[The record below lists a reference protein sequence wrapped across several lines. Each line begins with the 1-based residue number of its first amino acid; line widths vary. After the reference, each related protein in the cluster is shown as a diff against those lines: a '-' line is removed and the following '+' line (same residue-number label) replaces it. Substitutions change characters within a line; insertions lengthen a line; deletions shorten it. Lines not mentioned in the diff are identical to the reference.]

1 MGCQFIAKLCPGI
14 SSGFP
19 DNSPEPIYSLGW
31 RSAVRTVRSPLPKT
45 TIKLL
50 SCSVFS
56 FVVASNSLIDM
67 GLDGEDNGDT
77 SK

>member
-1 MGCQFIAKLCPGI
+1 M
-14 SSGFP
+14 
-19 DNSPEPIYSLGW
+19 
-31 RSAVRTVRSPLPKT
+31 RTLRSPLPQT
-45 TIKLL
+45 TIKFL